1 MGRGRLGPA
10 VFGVGHGVLRSPFV
24 VAEQLLGGVQL
35 ERYGNPEIVRDLRID
50 RVVGIGAVHHDPTV
64 GDGCA
69 AAVADLQRPGLIEG
83 AVIARTTGVEND
95 ATVWILGRIGNV
107 AAI

>member
-83 AVIARTTGVEND
+83 AVPVAS
-95 ATVWILGRIGNV
+95 VWIRI
-107 AAI
+107 ASSRWAFSSSREKSR